1 MKDGISY
8 YQKKLRLSKSLVE
21 IYDSIPYNN
30 KDQFMHDL
38 LKTLY
43 EERLMNIVERN
54 IKASRLP
61 SLKTFDDFSYKD
73 ITFPEKFTPEI
84 MESLDFVDKKE
95 NLIFYGRIGSGK
107 THLALALGLSAL
119 RQQKQVVFYTLHDL
133 VNALVKAKES
143 HQFDRFMTKLLKND
157 LIILD
162 EWGYLPL
169 HQKAHAFSLK

>member
-21 IYDSIPYNN
+21 IYDSIPYSN

-43 EERLMNIVERN
+43 EERMMNIVERN

-119 RQQKQVVFYTLHDL
+119 TGGVL
-133 VNALVKAKES
+133 
-143 HQFDRFMTKLLKND
+143 
-157 LIILD
+157 
-162 EWGYLPL
+162 YL
-169 HQKAHAFSLK
+169 ARSS